1 VWAVAQEQRG
11 AERGL
16 DTIAEATRLWR
27 EHGWSDAAAGMA
39 AVTSLMRA
47 QQLVLARVE
56 SVLRPLGITFARYEV
71 LMLLVFSQ
79 RGTLPMSVI
88 GSRLQVHPTSVTNAV
103 DRLQGAGLVERLP
116 HPTDRRA
123 TLVAITDEGRTVAD
137 KATAALNSE
146 VFGRL
151 GLAEKDLDALVG
163 ILSRLREDAGDFAT
177 RKPR

>member
-1 VWAVAQEQRG
+1 MAQEQRG

>member
-1 VWAVAQEQRG
+1 MWAVAQEQRG

-56 SVLRPLGITFARYEV
+56 SVLRPLEITFARYEV

-177 RKPR
+177 RKA